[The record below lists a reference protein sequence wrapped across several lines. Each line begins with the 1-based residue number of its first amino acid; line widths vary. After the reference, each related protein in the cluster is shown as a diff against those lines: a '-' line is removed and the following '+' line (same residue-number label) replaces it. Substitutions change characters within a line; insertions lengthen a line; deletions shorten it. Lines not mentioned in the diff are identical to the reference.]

1 MKTGKESRGRKK
13 ETAVKPAFSE
23 PGRTSGNDG
32 EMRLVT
38 TKTGPK
44 LKVKYQNKWWQ
55 LDLADPAREN
65 VDNFIPRVWVNRGV
79 VNAVNTGIGT
89 NPANAALGRVYLP
102 KYITT
107 GNIIGLFFGPAIG
120 HEIYTFWWMGGDSFT
135 VGTVANGANQAY
147 QSMVHYEKIYH
158 SIRIEIDANGSS
170 IAGAEYIMS
179 VFYKP

>member
-1 MKTGKESRGRKK
+1 MSNGDKRGRKK
-13 ETAVKPAFSE
+13 ETAVKTAFVT
-23 PGRTSGNDG
+23 PGKTSGNNG

-55 LDLADPAREN
+55 MDLADPAKEN
-65 VDNFIPRVWVNRGV
+65 IDNFVPRVWVHRG
-79 VNAVNTGIGT
+79 NTT
-89 NPANAALGRVYLP
+89 NGASVSGSDINTRVYLP

-120 HEIYTFWWMGGDSFT
+120 AYIYTFWWMGGKHDG
-135 VGTVANGANQAY
+135 GTAANGGDQRY
-147 QSMVHYEKIYH
+147 QCMVHYEELTH
-158 SIRIEIDANGSS
+158 SIRIELNETATSMDN
-170 IAGAEYIMS
+170 AGYIMS